1 MCVKEATLGTCVL
14 DLSTANHTYVDML
27 GPHASFG
34 GIPTP
39 RISVSGETLARGT
52 RAVYPFDRLRKR
64 VDQWTFL
71 LVCVGVGHSNM

>member
-14 DLSTANHTYVDML
+14 DLSAIDQTYVDML

-34 GIPTP
+34 GIPTRRSP
-39 RISVSGETLARGT
+39 VSGDTLARGP
-52 RAVYPFDRLRKR
+52 RAVYPFDRLRKG

-71 LVCVGVGHSNM
+71 LVCVGLGHSNM